1 MLHRLGLLT
10 LLIGSVIAAQ
20 AEEPAAEAAPVK
32 HRITGLFSPDRQ
44 ADLREVVATIP
55 EIKLVSID
63 FDRGEAAFVY
73 DAKKAFPGAKPEQIV
88 ERLDNLLR
96 TNSYSTFGAAPL
108 ATSPKEQWTRIEIPV
123 AGLDCKGCC
132 LAAYEAVYK
141 LEGVVQATASFKEG
155 RVMARVEGAKTDRAA
170 LEAALKKKGI
180 ELPSSP

>member
-1 MLHRLGLLT
+1 MLHRFVPLVLLV
-10 LLIGSVIAAQ
+10 GAVIAGQ
-20 AEEPAAEAAPVK
+20 AEEPAAEPAPVK

-44 ADLREVVATIP
+44 ADLREVVATLP

-63 FDRGEAAFVY
+63 FDRAEAAFVY

-108 ATSPKEQWTRIEIPV
+108 ATAPKEQWTRIEVPV

-141 LEGVVQATASFKEG
+141 LDGVVQATASFKDG
-155 RVMARVEGAKTDRAA
+155 RVVAQVAGTKTDRAA
-170 LEAALKKKGI
+170 LEEALQKKGI
-180 ELPSSP
+180 EVPKSE